1 MANEK
6 TFTVCGTAR
15 NVDGTLKVRVANDI
29 VSRIKTLVK
38 YDCTD
43 INLIELPEDALPDE
57 THERVVIRGVSSGI
71 RPPIS
76 PGNQAV
82 VLSHMIEEVE
92 FEGEKLN
99 LILENHILGIFEK
112 ET

>member
-1 MANEK
+1 MNLFIPCNRYVLIERGVQNK
-6 TFTVCGTAR
+6 R
-15 NVDGTLKVRVANDI
+15 Q
-29 VSRIKTLVK
+29 S
-38 YDCTD
+38 
-43 INLIELPEDALPDE
+43 LIELPEDAFPDE
-57 THERVVIRGVSSGI
+57 THERVMITGVSSGI

>member
-1 MANEK
+1 MNPFIPCNRYVLIERGVQNK
-6 TFTVCGTAR
+6 R
-15 NVDGTLKVRVANDI
+15 Q
-29 VSRIKTLVK
+29 S
-38 YDCTD
+38 
-43 INLIELPEDALPDE
+43 LIELPEGAFPDE
-57 THERVVIRGVSSGI
+57 THERVVITGVSSNV